1 MKAKKQLKLKKYYVA
16 VGDFANAGRRKTWM
30 VEAKTIRGAIRAAID
45 KALYYEALA
54 RRSDAIVSYSDVQR
68 V

>member
-1 MKAKKQLKLKKYYVA
+1 MKRYYVA
-16 VGDFANAGRRKTWM
+16 VGDAANGGRRKTWM
-30 VEAKTIRGAIRAAID
+30 VEAKSIRGAVRAAID

-54 RRSDAIVSYSDVQR
+54 RRSDAIVSYDMVER